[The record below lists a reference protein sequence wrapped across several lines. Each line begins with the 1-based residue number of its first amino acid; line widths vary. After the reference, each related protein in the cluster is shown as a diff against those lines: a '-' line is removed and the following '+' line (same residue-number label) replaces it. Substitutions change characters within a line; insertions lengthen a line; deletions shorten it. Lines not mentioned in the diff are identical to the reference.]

1 MNKFN
6 IPLIRRNHNSRID
19 FDLENYIDN
28 YTTRNNTIDITRNL
42 DFGKFNFGKFIGI
55 RIKIN
60 KHKQ

>member
-42 DFGKFNFGKFIGI
+42 DFGKFIGI

>member
-6 IPLIRRNHNSRID
+6 ISVIRRKFDSRID

-28 YTTRNNTIDITRNL
+28 YITRNYIIDITRNL
-42 DFGKFNFGKFIGI
+42 GFGKFMGI

>member
-6 IPLIRRNHNSRID
+6 IPLIRKNFNDSRIN

-28 YTTRNNTIDITRNL
+28 YITKNGIIDITRNL
-42 DFGKFNFGKFIGI
+42 YFGKFIGI

>member
-28 YTTRNNTIDITRNL
+28 YITRNGINDITRNL
-42 DFGKFNFGKFIGI
+42 GFGKFIGI

-60 KHKQ
+60 KYKQ